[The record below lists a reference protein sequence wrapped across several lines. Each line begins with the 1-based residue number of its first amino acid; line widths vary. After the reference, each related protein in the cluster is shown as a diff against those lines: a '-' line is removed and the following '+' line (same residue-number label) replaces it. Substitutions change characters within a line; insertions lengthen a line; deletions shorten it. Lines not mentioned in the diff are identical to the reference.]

1 LKLKKKFITIIN
13 KKLKSKVI
21 VIKVATID
29 IGSNAIRL
37 LISNIFNVKGKKY
50 HTKNSLYRVQLRLGD
65 DSFNQGKISLK
76 NLKKLISTLNSFKL
90 IMEINEIKDYLA
102 YATSAMRNII
112 NSEEIIKSLEI
123 ETGIKVEIIS
133 GKRESEIVSNNDIS
147 SHIGKTKNYCFI
159 DVGGGS
165 TEVVIYKKSKF
176 YKSKSFKIGGVRLI
190 NDLVKN
196 STWEYFGNWLKKN
209 AVELK
214 KLKII
219 GIGGNI
225 NKIYKISGTKYTK
238 PLTRKSFKKTL
249 DKLEKM
255 SLEKKLIKLKL
266 NPDRIDVIVPAGKI
280 YYFLMKTLDI
290 QEIYVPRIGLADG
303 MVNEII

>member
-1 LKLKKKFITIIN
+1 MKNKLEID
-13 KKLKSKVI
+13 
-21 VIKVATID
+21 KVATID

-37 LISNIFNVKGKKY
+37 LISNVFSVNGKLH

-65 DSFNQGKISLK
+65 DSFNKGIISPK
-76 NLKKLISTLNSFKL
+76 NLEKLKSTLKSFKL
-90 IMEINEIKDYLA
+90 LMDVNDVKKYLA
-102 YATSAMRNII
+102 YATSAMRSISNA
-112 NSEEIIKSLEI
+112 EKLLKSLEI
-123 ETGIKVEIIS
+123 ETGVKVEIIT
-133 GKRESEIVSNNDIS
+133 GKKESEIVAKNDIS
-147 SHIGKTKNYCFI
+147 THIGKTKNYCFI

-165 TEVVIYKKSKF
+165 SEVVIYKKGEF

-190 NDLVKN
+190 NGLVED
-196 STWEYFGNWLKKN
+196 STWKEFELWLKSH

-225 NKIYKISGTKYTK
+225 NKLYKLSGVKYTK
-238 PLTRKSFKKTL
+238 PLERKRFKKTL
-249 DKLEKM
+249 VRLENM
-255 SLEKKLIKLKL
+255 SYTKKLTKLKL

-280 YYFLMKTLDI
+280 YFFMMKTLGI
-290 QEIYVPRIGLADG
+290 KEIYVPRIGLADG

>member
-1 LKLKKKFITIIN
+1 MKNKLEID
-13 KKLKSKVI
+13 
-21 VIKVATID
+21 KVATID

-37 LISNIFNVKGKKY
+37 LISNVFSVNGKLH

-65 DSFNQGKISLK
+65 DSFNKGIISPK
-76 NLKKLISTLNSFKL
+76 NLDKLKSTLKSFKFL
-90 IMEINEIKDYLA
+90 MDVNDVKKYLA
-102 YATSAMRNII
+102 YATSAMRSISNA
-112 NSEEIIKSLEI
+112 EKLLKSLEI
-123 ETGIKVEIIS
+123 ETGVKVEIIT
-133 GKRESEIVSNNDIS
+133 GKKESEIVAKNDIS
-147 SHIGKTKNYCFI
+147 THIGKTKNYCFI

-165 TEVVIYKKSKF
+165 TEVVIYKKGEF

-190 NDLVKN
+190 NGLVQD
-196 STWEYFGNWLKKN
+196 STWKEFELWLKSH

-225 NKIYKISGTKYTK
+225 NKIYKLSGVKYTK
-238 PLTRKSFKKTL
+238 PLERKRFKKTL
-249 DKLEKM
+249 VRLENM
-255 SLEKKLIKLKL
+255 SYTKKLTKLKL

-280 YYFLMKTLDI
+280 YFFMMKTLGI
-290 QEIYVPRIGLADG
+290 KEIYVPRIGLADG

>member
-1 LKLKKKFITIIN
+1 MKNKLEID
-13 KKLKSKVI
+13 
-21 VIKVATID
+21 KVATID

-37 LISNIFNVKGKKY
+37 LISNVFSVNGKLH

-65 DSFNQGKISLK
+65 DSFNKGIISPK
-76 NLKKLISTLNSFKL
+76 NLDKLKSTLKSFKFL
-90 IMEINEIKDYLA
+90 MDVNDVKKYLA
-102 YATSAMRNII
+102 YATSAMRSISNA
-112 NSEEIIKSLEI
+112 EKLLKSLEI
-123 ETGIKVEIIS
+123 ETGVKVEIIT
-133 GKRESEIVSNNDIS
+133 GKKESEIVAKNDIS
-147 SHIGKTKNYCFI
+147 THIGKTKNYCFI

-165 TEVVIYKKSKF
+165 TEVVIYKNGEF

-190 NDLVKN
+190 NGLVED
-196 STWEYFGNWLKKN
+196 STWKEFELWLKSH

-225 NKIYKISGTKYTK
+225 NKIYKLSGVKYTK
-238 PLTRKSFKKTL
+238 PLERKRFKKTL
-249 DKLEKM
+249 VRLENM
-255 SLEKKLIKLKL
+255 SYTKKLTKLKL

-280 YYFLMKTLDI
+280 YFFMMKTLGI
-290 QEIYVPRIGLADG
+290 KEIYVPRIGLADG

>member
-1 LKLKKKFITIIN
+1 MKNKLEID
-13 KKLKSKVI
+13 
-21 VIKVATID
+21 KVATID

-37 LISNIFNVKGKKY
+37 LISNVFSVNGKLH

-65 DSFNQGKISLK
+65 DSFKKGIISPK
-76 NLKKLISTLNSFKL
+76 NLEKLKSTLKSFKL
-90 IMEINEIKDYLA
+90 LMAVNDVKKYLA
-102 YATSAMRNII
+102 YATSAMRSISNAEKIL
-112 NSEEIIKSLEI
+112 KSLEI
-123 ETGIKVEIIS
+123 ETGVKVEIIT
-133 GKRESEIVSNNDIS
+133 GKKESEIVAKNDIS
-147 SHIGKTKNYCFI
+147 THIGKTKNYCFI

-165 TEVVIYKKSKF
+165 TEVVIYKKGEF

-190 NDLVKN
+190 NGLVED
-196 STWEYFGNWLKKN
+196 STWKEFELWLKSH

-225 NKIYKISGTKYTK
+225 NKIYKLSGVKYTK
-238 PLTRKSFKKTL
+238 PLERKRFKKTL
-249 DKLEKM
+249 VRLENM
-255 SLEKKLIKLKL
+255 SYTKKLTKLKL

-280 YYFLMKTLDI
+280 YFFMMKTLGI
-290 QEIYVPRIGLADG
+290 KEIYVPRIGLADG

>member
-1 LKLKKKFITIIN
+1 MKNKLEID
-13 KKLKSKVI
+13 
-21 VIKVATID
+21 KVATID

-37 LISNIFNVKGKKY
+37 LISNVFSVNGKLH

-65 DSFNQGKISLK
+65 DSFNKGIISPK
-76 NLKKLISTLNSFKL
+76 NLEKLKSTLKSFKL
-90 IMEINEIKDYLA
+90 LMDVNDVKKYLA
-102 YATSAMRNII
+102 YATSAMRGISNA
-112 NSEEIIKSLEI
+112 EKLLKSLEI
-123 ETGIKVEIIS
+123 ETGVKVEIIT
-133 GKRESEIVSNNDIS
+133 GKKESEIVANNDIS
-147 SHIGKTKNYCFI
+147 THIGKTKNYCFI

-165 TEVVIYKKSKF
+165 TEVVIYKKGEF

-190 NDLVKN
+190 NGLVED
-196 STWEYFGNWLKKN
+196 STWKEFELWLKSH

-225 NKIYKISGTKYTK
+225 NKLYKLSGVKYTK
-238 PLTRKSFKKTL
+238 PLERKRFKKTL
-249 DKLEKM
+249 VRLENM
-255 SLEKKLIKLKL
+255 SYTKKLTKLKL

-280 YYFLMKTLDI
+280 YFFMMKTLGI
-290 QEIYVPRIGLADG
+290 KEIYVPRIGLADG

>member
-1 LKLKKKFITIIN
+1 MKNKLEID
-13 KKLKSKVI
+13 
-21 VIKVATID
+21 KVATID

-37 LISNIFNVKGKKY
+37 LISNVFSVNGKLH

-65 DSFNQGKISLK
+65 DSFSKGIITPK
-76 NLKKLISTLNSFKL
+76 NLDKLKSTLKSFKFL
-90 IMEINEIKDYLA
+90 MDVNDVKKYLA
-102 YATSAMRNII
+102 YATSAMRSISNA
-112 NSEEIIKSLEI
+112 EKLLKSLEI
-123 ETGIKVEIIS
+123 ETGVKVEIIT
-133 GKRESEIVSNNDIS
+133 GKKESEIVAKNDIS
-147 SHIGKTKNYCFI
+147 THIGKTKNYCFI

-165 TEVVIYKKSKF
+165 TEVVIYKKGEF

-190 NDLVKN
+190 NGLVED
-196 STWEYFGNWLKKN
+196 STWKEFELWLKSH

-225 NKIYKISGTKYTK
+225 NKIYKLSGVKYTK
-238 PLTRKSFKKTL
+238 PLERKRFKKTL
-249 DKLEKM
+249 VRLENM
-255 SLEKKLIKLKL
+255 SYTKKLTKLKL

-280 YYFLMKTLDI
+280 YFFMMKTLGI
-290 QEIYVPRIGLADG
+290 KEIYVPRIGLADG

>member
-1 LKLKKKFITIIN
+1 MKNKFEID
-13 KKLKSKVI
+13 
-21 VIKVATID
+21 KVATID

-37 LISNIFNVKGKKY
+37 LISNVFSVNGKLH

-65 DSFNQGKISLK
+65 DSFKKGIISPK
-76 NLKKLISTLNSFKL
+76 NLEKLKSTLKSFKL
-90 IMEINEIKDYLA
+90 LMAVNDVKKYLA
-102 YATSAMRNII
+102 YATSAMRSISNAEKIL
-112 NSEEIIKSLEI
+112 KSLEI
-123 ETGIKVEIIS
+123 ETGVKVEIIT
-133 GKRESEIVSNNDIS
+133 GKKESEIVAKNDIS
-147 SHIGKTKNYCFI
+147 THIGKTKNYCFI

-165 TEVVIYKKSKF
+165 TEVVIYKKGEF

-190 NDLVKN
+190 NGLVED
-196 STWEYFGNWLKKN
+196 STWKEFELWLKSH

-225 NKIYKISGTKYTK
+225 NKIYKLSGVKYTK
-238 PLTRKSFKKTL
+238 PLERKRFKKTL
-249 DKLEKM
+249 VRLENM
-255 SLEKKLIKLKL
+255 SYTKKLTKLKL

-280 YYFLMKTLDI
+280 YFFMMKTLGI
-290 QEIYVPRIGLADG
+290 KEIYVPRIGLADG

>member
-1 LKLKKKFITIIN
+1 MKNKLEID
-13 KKLKSKVI
+13 
-21 VIKVATID
+21 KVATID

-37 LISNIFNVKGKKY
+37 LISNVFSVNGKLH

-65 DSFNQGKISLK
+65 DSFNKGIISPK
-76 NLKKLISTLNSFKL
+76 NLDKLKSTLKSFKFL
-90 IMEINEIKDYLA
+90 MDVNDVKKYLA
-102 YATSAMRNII
+102 YATSAMRSISNA
-112 NSEEIIKSLEI
+112 EKLLKSLEI
-123 ETGIKVEIIS
+123 ETGVKVEIIT
-133 GKRESEIVSNNDIS
+133 GKKESEIVAKNDIS
-147 SHIGKTKNYCFI
+147 THIGKTKNYCFI

-165 TEVVIYKKSKF
+165 TEVVIYKKGEF

-190 NDLVKN
+190 NGLVED
-196 STWEYFGNWLKKN
+196 STWKEFELWLKSH

-225 NKIYKISGTKYTK
+225 NKIYKLSGVKYTK
-238 PLTRKSFKKTL
+238 PLGRKRFKKTL
-249 DKLEKM
+249 VRLENM
-255 SLEKKLIKLKL
+255 SYTKKLTKLKL

-280 YYFLMKTLDI
+280 YFFMMKTLGI
-290 QEIYVPRIGLADG
+290 KEIYVPRIGLADG

>member
-1 LKLKKKFITIIN
+1 MKNKLEID
-13 KKLKSKVI
+13 
-21 VIKVATID
+21 KVATID

-37 LISNIFNVKGKKY
+37 LISNVFSVNGKLH

-65 DSFNQGKISLK
+65 DSFNKGMISPK
-76 NLKKLISTLNSFKL
+76 NLDKLKSTLKSFKL
-90 IMEINEIKDYLA
+90 LMDVNDVKKYLA
-102 YATSAMRNII
+102 YATSAMRSISNT
-112 NSEEIIKSLEI
+112 EKLLKSLEI
-123 ETGIKVEIIS
+123 ETGVKVEIIS
-133 GKRESEIVSNNDIS
+133 GKKESEIVAKNDIS
-147 SHIGKTKNYCFI
+147 THIGKTKNYCFI

-165 TEVVIYKKSKF
+165 TEVVIYKKGEF

-190 NDLVKN
+190 NGLVED
-196 STWEYFGNWLKKN
+196 STWKEFELWLKSH

-225 NKIYKISGTKYTK
+225 NKLYKLSGVKYTK
-238 PLTRKSFKKTL
+238 PLERKRFKKTL
-249 DKLEKM
+249 VRLENM
-255 SLEKKLIKLKL
+255 SYTKKLTKLKL

-280 YYFLMKTLDI
+280 YFFMMKTLGI
-290 QEIYVPRIGLADG
+290 KEIYVPRIGLADG

>member
-1 LKLKKKFITIIN
+1 MKNKLEID
-13 KKLKSKVI
+13 
-21 VIKVATID
+21 KVATID

-37 LISNIFNVKGKKY
+37 LISNVFSVNGKLH

-65 DSFNQGKISLK
+65 DSFNKGIISPK
-76 NLKKLISTLNSFKL
+76 NLDKLKSTLKSFKFL
-90 IMEINEIKDYLA
+90 MDVNDVKKYLA
-102 YATSAMRNII
+102 YATSAMRSISNA
-112 NSEEIIKSLEI
+112 EKLLKSLEI
-123 ETGIKVEIIS
+123 ETGVKVEIIT
-133 GKRESEIVSNNDIS
+133 GKKESEIVAKNDIS
-147 SHIGKTKNYCFI
+147 THIGKTKNYCFI

-165 TEVVIYKKSKF
+165 TEVVIYKKGEF

-190 NDLVKN
+190 NGLVEN
-196 STWEYFGNWLKKN
+196 STWKEFELWLKSH

-225 NKIYKISGTKYTK
+225 NKLYKLSGVKYTK
-238 PLTRKSFKKTL
+238 PLERKRFKKTL
-249 DKLEKM
+249 VRLENM
-255 SLEKKLIKLKL
+255 SYTKKLTKLKL

-280 YYFLMKTLDI
+280 YFFMMKTLGI
-290 QEIYVPRIGLADG
+290 KEIYVPRIGLADG

>member
-1 LKLKKKFITIIN
+1 MKNKLEID
-13 KKLKSKVI
+13 
-21 VIKVATID
+21 KVATID

-37 LISNIFNVKGKKY
+37 LISNVFSVNGKLQ

-65 DSFNQGKISLK
+65 DSFKKGIISPK
-76 NLKKLISTLNSFKL
+76 NLEKLKSTLKSFKL
-90 IMEINEIKDYLA
+90 LMDVNDVKKYLA
-102 YATSAMRNII
+102 YATSAMRSISNA
-112 NSEEIIKSLEI
+112 EKLLKSLEI
-123 ETGIKVEIIS
+123 ETGVKVEIIT
-133 GKRESEIVSNNDIS
+133 GKKESEIVAKNDIS
-147 SHIGKTKNYCFI
+147 THIGKTKNYCFI

-165 TEVVIYKKSKF
+165 TEVVIYKKGEF

-190 NDLVKN
+190 NGLVED
-196 STWEYFGNWLKKN
+196 STWKEFELWLKSH

-225 NKIYKISGTKYTK
+225 NKIYKLSGVKYTK
-238 PLTRKSFKKTL
+238 PLERKRFKKTL
-249 DKLEKM
+249 VRLENM
-255 SLEKKLIKLKL
+255 SYTKKLTKLKL

-280 YYFLMKTLDI
+280 YFFMMKTLGI
-290 QEIYVPRIGLADG
+290 KEIYVPRIGLADG

>member
-1 LKLKKKFITIIN
+1 LKN
-13 KKLKSKVI
+13 KLEI
-21 VIKVATID
+21 DKVATID

-37 LISNIFNVKGKKY
+37 LISNVFSVNGKLH

-65 DSFNQGKISLK
+65 DSFNKGIISPK
-76 NLKKLISTLNSFKL
+76 NLDKLKSTLKSFKFL
-90 IMEINEIKDYLA
+90 MDVNDVKKYLA
-102 YATSAMRNII
+102 YATSAMRSISNA
-112 NSEEIIKSLEI
+112 EKLLKSLEI
-123 ETGIKVEIIS
+123 ETGVKVEIIT
-133 GKRESEIVSNNDIS
+133 GKKESEIVAKNDIS
-147 SHIGKTKNYCFI
+147 THIGKTKNYCFI

-165 TEVVIYKKSKF
+165 TEVVIYKKGEF

-190 NDLVKN
+190 NGLVED
-196 STWEYFGNWLKKN
+196 STWKEFELWLKSH

-225 NKIYKISGTKYTK
+225 NKLYKLSGVKYTK
-238 PLTRKSFKKTL
+238 PLERKRFKKTL
-249 DKLEKM
+249 VRLENM
-255 SLEKKLIKLKL
+255 SYTKKLTKLKL

-280 YYFLMKTLDI
+280 YFFMMKTLGI
-290 QEIYVPRIGLADG
+290 KEIYVPRIGLADG

>member
-1 LKLKKKFITIIN
+1 MKNKLEID
-13 KKLKSKVI
+13 
-21 VIKVATID
+21 KVATID

-37 LISNIFNVKGKKY
+37 LISNVFSVDGKLQ

-65 DSFNQGKISLK
+65 DSFKKGIISPK
-76 NLKKLISTLNSFKL
+76 NLEKLKSTLKSFKFL
-90 IMEINEIKDYLA
+90 MDVNDVKKYLA
-102 YATSAMRNII
+102 YATSAMRSIS
-112 NSEEIIKSLEI
+112 NSEKILKSLEI
-123 ETGIKVEIIS
+123 ETGVKVEIIT
-133 GKRESEIVSNNDIS
+133 GKKESEIVAKNDIS
-147 SHIGKTKNYCFI
+147 THIGKTKNYCFI

-165 TEVVIYKKSKF
+165 TEVVIYKKGEF

-190 NDLVKN
+190 NGLVED
-196 STWEYFGNWLKKN
+196 STWKEFELWLKSH

-225 NKIYKISGTKYTK
+225 NKLYKLSGVKYTK
-238 PLTRKSFKKTL
+238 PLERKRFKKTL
-249 DKLEKM
+249 VRLENM
-255 SLEKKLIKLKL
+255 SYTKKLTKLKL

-280 YYFLMKTLDI
+280 YFFMMKTLGI
-290 QEIYVPRIGLADG
+290 KEIYVPRIGLADG

>member
-1 LKLKKKFITIIN
+1 M
-13 KKLKSKVI
+13 KSKVDI
-21 VIKVATID
+21 DKVATID

-37 LISNIFNVKGKKY
+37 LISNVFSVNGRLH

-65 DSFNQGKISLK
+65 DSFKKGVISRK
-76 NLKKLISTLNSFKL
+76 NIKKLKSTLQSFKL
-90 IMEINEIKDYLA
+90 LMDVNDVKKYLA

-112 NSEEIIKSLEI
+112 NAEKLVKSLEI
-123 ETGIKVEIIS
+123 ETGVKVEIIT
-133 GKRESEIVSNNDIS
+133 GIKESEIVAKNDIS
-147 SHIGKTKNYCFI
+147 THIGKTKNYCFI

-165 TEVVIYKKSKF
+165 TEVVIYKKGKF

-190 NDLVKN
+190 NGLVED
-196 STWEYFGNWLKKN
+196 STWKEFELWLKSH

-225 NKIYKISGTKYTK
+225 NKLYKLSGVKYTK
-238 PLTRKSFKKTL
+238 PLERKRFKKTL
-249 DKLEKM
+249 VRLENM
-255 SLEKKLIKLKL
+255 SYTKKLTKLKL

-280 YYFLMKTLDI
+280 YFFMMKTLGI
-290 QEIYVPRIGLADG
+290 KEIYVPRIGLADG

>member
-1 LKLKKKFITIIN
+1 MKNKLEID
-13 KKLKSKVI
+13 
-21 VIKVATID
+21 KVATID

-37 LISNIFNVKGKKY
+37 LISNVFSVNGKLH

-65 DSFNQGKISLK
+65 DSFKKGIISPK
-76 NLKKLISTLNSFKL
+76 NLEKLKSTLKSFKL
-90 IMEINEIKDYLA
+90 LMDVNDVKKYLA
-102 YATSAMRNII
+102 YATSAMRSISNA
-112 NSEEIIKSLEI
+112 EKLLKSLEI
-123 ETGIKVEIIS
+123 ETGVKVEIIT
-133 GKRESEIVSNNDIS
+133 GKKESEIVAKNDIS
-147 SHIGKTKNYCFI
+147 THIGKTKNYCFI

-165 TEVVIYKKSKF
+165 TEVVIYKKGEF

-190 NDLVKN
+190 NGLVED
-196 STWEYFGNWLKKN
+196 STWKEFELWLKSH

-225 NKIYKISGTKYTK
+225 NKIYKLSGVKYTK
-238 PLTRKSFKKTL
+238 PLERKRFKKTL
-249 DKLEKM
+249 VRLENM
-255 SLEKKLIKLKL
+255 SYTKKLTKLKL

-280 YYFLMKTLDI
+280 YFFMMKTLGI
-290 QEIYVPRIGLADG
+290 KEIYVPRIGLADG

>member
-1 LKLKKKFITIIN
+1 M
-13 KKLKSKVI
+13 KSKVDI
-21 VIKVATID
+21 DKVATID

-37 LISNIFNVKGKKY
+37 LISNVFSVNGRLH

-65 DSFNQGKISLK
+65 DSFKKGVISRK
-76 NLKKLISTLNSFKL
+76 NIKKLKSTLQSFKL
-90 IMEINEIKDYLA
+90 LMDVNDVKKYLA

-112 NSEEIIKSLEI
+112 NAEKLVKSLEI
-123 ETGIKVEIIS
+123 ETGVKVEIIT
-133 GKRESEIVSNNDIS
+133 GIKESEIVAKNDIS
-147 SHIGKTKNYCFI
+147 THIGKTKNYCFI

-165 TEVVIYKKSKF
+165 TEVVIYKKGKF

-190 NDLVKN
+190 NGLVKD
-196 STWEYFGNWLKKN
+196 STWKEFEIWLKSH

-225 NKIYKISGTKYTK
+225 NKLYKLSGVKYTK
-238 PLTRKSFKKTL
+238 PLERKRFKKTL
-249 DKLEKM
+249 VRLENM
-255 SLEKKLIKLKL
+255 SYTKKLTKLKL

-280 YYFLMKTLDI
+280 YFFMMKTLGI
-290 QEIYVPRIGLADG
+290 KEIYVPRIGLADG

>member
-1 LKLKKKFITIIN
+1 MKNKLEID
-13 KKLKSKVI
+13 
-21 VIKVATID
+21 KVATID

-37 LISNIFNVKGKKY
+37 LISNVFSVNGKLH

-65 DSFNQGKISLK
+65 DSFKKGIISPK
-76 NLKKLISTLNSFKL
+76 NLEKLKSTLKSFKFL
-90 IMEINEIKDYLA
+90 MDVNDVKKYLA
-102 YATSAMRNII
+102 YATSAMRSISNA
-112 NSEEIIKSLEI
+112 EKLLKSLEI
-123 ETGIKVEIIS
+123 ETGVKVEIIT
-133 GKRESEIVSNNDIS
+133 GKKESEIVAKNDIS
-147 SHIGKTKNYCFI
+147 THIGKTKNYCFI

-165 TEVVIYKKSKF
+165 TEVVIYKKGEF

-190 NDLVKN
+190 NGLVED
-196 STWEYFGNWLKKN
+196 STWKEFELWLKSH

-225 NKIYKISGTKYTK
+225 NKIYKLSGVKYTK
-238 PLTRKSFKKTL
+238 PLERKRFKKTL
-249 DKLEKM
+249 VRLENM
-255 SLEKKLIKLKL
+255 SYTKKLTKLKL

-280 YYFLMKTLDI
+280 YFFMMKTLGI
-290 QEIYVPRIGLADG
+290 KEIYVPRIGLADG

>member
-1 LKLKKKFITIIN
+1 MKNKLDID
-13 KKLKSKVI
+13 
-21 VIKVATID
+21 KVATID

-37 LISNIFNVKGKKY
+37 LISNVFSVNNKLH

-65 DSFNQGKISLK
+65 DSFKKGIISPK
-76 NLKKLISTLNSFKL
+76 NLEKLKSTLKSFKFL
-90 IMEINEIKDYLA
+90 MDVNDVKKYLA
-102 YATSAMRNII
+102 YATSAMRSITNAEKIV
-112 NSEEIIKSLEI
+112 KSLEI
-123 ETGIKVEIIS
+123 ETGVKVEIIT
-133 GKRESEIVSNNDIS
+133 GKKESEIVAKNDIS
-147 SHIGKTKNYCFI
+147 THIGKSKNYCFI

-165 TEVVIYKKSKF
+165 TEVVIYKKGEF

-190 NDLVKN
+190 NGLVED
-196 STWEYFGNWLKKN
+196 STWKEFELWLKSH

-225 NKIYKISGTKYTK
+225 NKLYKLSGVKYTK
-238 PLTRKSFKKTL
+238 PLERKRFKKTL
-249 DKLEKM
+249 VRLENM
-255 SLEKKLIKLKL
+255 SYTKKLTKLKL

-280 YYFLMKTLDI
+280 YFFMMKTLGI
-290 QEIYVPRIGLADG
+290 KEIYVPRIGLADG

>member
-1 LKLKKKFITIIN
+1 MKNKLEID
-13 KKLKSKVI
+13 
-21 VIKVATID
+21 KVATID

-37 LISNIFNVKGKKY
+37 LISNVFSVNGKLH

-65 DSFNQGKISLK
+65 DSFNKGIISPK
-76 NLKKLISTLNSFKL
+76 NLDKLKSTLKSFKFL
-90 IMEINEIKDYLA
+90 MDVNDVKKYLA
-102 YATSAMRNII
+102 YATSAMRGISNAKKLL
-112 NSEEIIKSLEI
+112 KSLEI
-123 ETGIKVEIIS
+123 ETGVKVEIIT
-133 GKRESEIVSNNDIS
+133 GKKESEIVAKNDIS
-147 SHIGKTKNYCFI
+147 THIGKTKNYCFI

-165 TEVVIYKKSKF
+165 TEVVIYKKGEF

-190 NDLVKN
+190 NGLVED
-196 STWEYFGNWLKKN
+196 STWKEFELWLKSH

-225 NKIYKISGTKYTK
+225 NKIYKLSGVKYTK
-238 PLTRKSFKKTL
+238 PLERKRFKKTL
-249 DKLEKM
+249 VRLENM
-255 SLEKKLIKLKL
+255 SYTKKLTKLKL

-280 YYFLMKTLDI
+280 YFFMMKTLGI
-290 QEIYVPRIGLADG
+290 KEIYVPRIGLADG

>member
-1 LKLKKKFITIIN
+1 MKNKLEID
-13 KKLKSKVI
+13 
-21 VIKVATID
+21 KVATID

-37 LISNIFNVKGKKY
+37 LISNVFSVNGKLH

-65 DSFNQGKISLK
+65 DSFNKGMISPK
-76 NLKKLISTLNSFKL
+76 NLDKLKSTLKSFKL
-90 IMEINEIKDYLA
+90 LMDVNDVKKYLA
-102 YATSAMRNII
+102 YATSAMRSISNT
-112 NSEEIIKSLEI
+112 EKLLKSLEI
-123 ETGIKVEIIS
+123 ETGVKVEIIS
-133 GKRESEIVSNNDIS
+133 GKKESEIVAKNDIS
-147 SHIGKTKNYCFI
+147 THIGKTKNYCFI

-165 TEVVIYKKSKF
+165 TEVVIYKKGEF

-190 NDLVKN
+190 NGLVED
-196 STWEYFGNWLKKN
+196 STWKEFELWLKSH

-225 NKIYKISGTKYTK
+225 NKLYKLSGVKYTK
-238 PLTRKSFKKTL
+238 PLERKRFKKTL
-249 DKLEKM
+249 LRLENM
-255 SLEKKLIKLKL
+255 SYTKKLTKLKL

-280 YYFLMKTLDI
+280 YFFMMKTLGI
-290 QEIYVPRIGLADG
+290 KEIYVPRIGLADG

>member
-1 LKLKKKFITIIN
+1 MKNKLEID
-13 KKLKSKVI
+13 
-21 VIKVATID
+21 KVATID

-37 LISNIFNVKGKKY
+37 LISNVFSVNGKLH

-65 DSFNQGKISLK
+65 DSFNKGIISPK
-76 NLKKLISTLNSFKL
+76 NLDKLKSTLKSFKL
-90 IMEINEIKDYLA
+90 LMDVNDVKKYLA
-102 YATSAMRNII
+102 YATSAMRGISNA
-112 NSEEIIKSLEI
+112 EKLLKSLEI
-123 ETGIKVEIIS
+123 ETGVKVEIIT
-133 GKRESEIVSNNDIS
+133 GKKESEIVAKNDIS
-147 SHIGKTKNYCFI
+147 THIGKTKNYCFI

-165 TEVVIYKKSKF
+165 TEVVIYKKGEF

-190 NDLVKN
+190 NGLVED
-196 STWEYFGNWLKKN
+196 STWKEFELWLKSH

-225 NKIYKISGTKYTK
+225 NKIYKLSGVKYTK
-238 PLTRKSFKKTL
+238 PLERKRFKKTL
-249 DKLEKM
+249 VRLENM
-255 SLEKKLIKLKL
+255 SYTKKLTKLKL

-280 YYFLMKTLDI
+280 YFFMMKTLGI
-290 QEIYVPRIGLADG
+290 KEIYVPRIGLADG

>member
-1 LKLKKKFITIIN
+1 MKNKLEID
-13 KKLKSKVI
+13 
-21 VIKVATID
+21 KVATID

-37 LISNIFNVKGKKY
+37 LISNVFSVNGKLH

-65 DSFNQGKISLK
+65 DSFNKGIISPK
-76 NLKKLISTLNSFKL
+76 NLDKLKSTLKSFKFL
-90 IMEINEIKDYLA
+90 MDVNDVKKYLA
-102 YATSAMRNII
+102 YATSAMRSISNAKKLL
-112 NSEEIIKSLEI
+112 KSLEI
-123 ETGIKVEIIS
+123 ETGVKVEIIT
-133 GKRESEIVSNNDIS
+133 GKKESEIVAKNDIS
-147 SHIGKTKNYCFI
+147 THIGKTKNYCFI

-165 TEVVIYKKSKF
+165 TEVVIYKKGEF

-190 NDLVKN
+190 NGLVED
-196 STWEYFGNWLKKN
+196 STWKEFELWLKSH

-225 NKIYKISGTKYTK
+225 NKIYKLSGVKYTK
-238 PLTRKSFKKTL
+238 PLERKRFKKTL
-249 DKLEKM
+249 VRLENM
-255 SLEKKLIKLKL
+255 SYTKKLTKLKL

-280 YYFLMKTLDI
+280 YFFMMKTLGI
-290 QEIYVPRIGLADG
+290 KEIYVPRIGLADG

>member
-1 LKLKKKFITIIN
+1 LKN
-13 KKLKSKVI
+13 KLEI
-21 VIKVATID
+21 DKVATID

-37 LISNIFNVKGKKY
+37 LISNVFSVNGKLQ

-65 DSFNQGKISLK
+65 DSFKKGIISPK
-76 NLKKLISTLNSFKL
+76 NLEKLKSTLKSFKL
-90 IMEINEIKDYLA
+90 LMAVNDVKKYLA
-102 YATSAMRNII
+102 YATSAMRSISNAEKIL
-112 NSEEIIKSLEI
+112 KSLQI
-123 ETGIKVEIIS
+123 ETGVKVEIIT
-133 GKRESEIVSNNDIS
+133 GKKESEIVAKNDIS
-147 SHIGKTKNYCFI
+147 THIGKTKNYCFI

-165 TEVVIYKKSKF
+165 TEVVIYKKGEF

-190 NDLVKN
+190 NGLVDD
-196 STWEYFGNWLKKN
+196 STWKEFELWLKSH

-225 NKIYKISGTKYTK
+225 NKIYKLSGVKYTK
-238 PLTRKSFKKTL
+238 PLERKRFKKTL
-249 DKLEKM
+249 VRLENM
-255 SLEKKLIKLKL
+255 SYTKKLTKLKL

-280 YYFLMKTLDI
+280 YFFMMKTLGI
-290 QEIYVPRIGLADG
+290 KEIYVPRIGLADG

>member
-1 LKLKKKFITIIN
+1 MKNKLEID
-13 KKLKSKVI
+13 
-21 VIKVATID
+21 KVATID

-37 LISNIFNVKGKKY
+37 LISNVFSVNGKLH

-65 DSFNQGKISLK
+65 DSFNKGIISPK
-76 NLKKLISTLNSFKL
+76 NLEKLKSTLKSFKL
-90 IMEINEIKDYLA
+90 LMDVNDVKKYLA
-102 YATSAMRNII
+102 YATSAMRSISNAEKIL
-112 NSEEIIKSLEI
+112 KSLEI
-123 ETGIKVEIIS
+123 ETGVKVEIIT
-133 GKRESEIVSNNDIS
+133 GKKESEIVAKNDIS
-147 SHIGKTKNYCFI
+147 THIGKTKNYCFI

-165 TEVVIYKKSKF
+165 TEVVIYKKGEF

-190 NDLVKN
+190 NGLVED
-196 STWEYFGNWLKKN
+196 STWKEFELWLKSH

-225 NKIYKISGTKYTK
+225 NKLYKLSGVKYTK
-238 PLTRKSFKKTL
+238 PLERKRFKKTL
-249 DKLEKM
+249 VRLENM
-255 SLEKKLIKLKL
+255 SYTKKLTKLKL

-280 YYFLMKTLDI
+280 YFFMMKTLGI
-290 QEIYVPRIGLADG
+290 KEIYVPRIGLADG